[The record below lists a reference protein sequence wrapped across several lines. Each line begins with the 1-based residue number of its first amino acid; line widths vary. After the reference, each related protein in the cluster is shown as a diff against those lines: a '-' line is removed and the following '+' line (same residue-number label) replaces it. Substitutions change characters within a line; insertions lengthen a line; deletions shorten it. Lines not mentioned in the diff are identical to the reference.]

1 MVRETWNNQ
10 NWNRLCRGQR
20 PCRLIVA
27 VSAAAKR
34 RLFLQKGV
42 RFDAYESQMNNSI
55 MKYFEV
61 IEDKREPWKVRHNLL
76 EIIFIT
82 IVATICRAETWQ
94 EIAAFAEEKATW
106 FQITPLLLLLFYLQS
121 SVLLHP
127 LPSSC

>member
-1 MVRETWNNQ
+1 
-10 NWNRLCRGQR
+10 
-20 PCRLIVA
+20 
-27 VSAAAKR
+27 
-34 RLFLQKGV
+34 
-42 RFDAYESQMNNSI
+42 

-76 EIIFIT
+76 EIIFMT